1 MNALLDHRLLFVTG
15 KGGVGKTSVAAALAL
30 LAARTGRRTLVC
42 SMDAKNALAAALDTA
57 ELAFRP
63 RELEPNLFGMNMNT
77 EDALREY
84 LRLFVHVPLVGRIGP
99 LARTFDFVADAAPGV
114 KEILGV
120 GKLAYEVRER
130 HYDLVVVDA
139 EASGHIVAQVGAPR
153 VIRELVQVG
162 MVRDQ
167 TRWMLEILEDP
178 ACSGVVVVTTPEEM
192 PVNETIELLARL
204 AAETRVA
211 PLAIVANRVLP
222 ARFDRRQSEVVE
234 HLGDAED
241 VLVEACGAGRPPGG
255 AGRAAHRGPP
265 ARREPPLGTPAGG
278 DAARSRGAL
287 RPGAVHQGDGP
298 ARRRARRRGARRGT
312 GRRLMAATKGA
323 RGVSLDALLASKEMI
338 LVCGSGG
345 VGKTTIAAALGLD
358 AVVNQGGKVLVL
370 TVDPARRLADAMGIG
385 ALGNQA
391 TRVPT
396 TAFAEAGVE
405 PRGELWAAMLDTK
418 AGWDELIRRHAPDPA
433 VRDSV
438 LSNPLYQN
446 ITSHFVHSH
455 DYLAM
460 EQLHEVHASGDY
472 DLVVVDTPPSRNA
485 LDVLDAPSRMIEFFG
500 SRLLKWLT
508 MPYRSR
514 LFNVASKPFN
524 QIADRVL
531 GSHFLQDIA
540 QFFVLFQAMEHG
552 FVAHAREVE
561 ALLGDPR
568 TVFVVVSTLE
578 AAPAHEAGQLA
589 RELVEREFQLG
600 AIIANRVMPAKL
612 TSKAAAASA
621 RKLAEAV
628 ERGPFVTAVSGALAA
643 EGTDVDPR
651 AVHDVLQEVAGRFH
665 EIALVATRESER
677 RAELAALAPHVLDVE
692 TLPSDVHD
700 LGGLLSVVGFLRA

>member
-1 MNALLDHRLLFVTG
+1 M
-15 KGGVGKTSVAAALAL
+15 
-30 LAARTGRRTLVC
+30 
-42 SMDAKNALAAALDTA
+42 
-57 ELAFRP
+57 
-63 RELEPNLFGMNMNT
+63 
-77 EDALREY
+77 
-84 LRLFVHVPLVGRIGP
+84 
-99 LARTFDFVADAAPGV
+99 
-114 KEILGV
+114 
-120 GKLAYEVRER
+120 
-130 HYDLVVVDA
+130 
-139 EASGHIVAQVGAPR
+139 
-153 VIRELVQVG
+153 
-162 MVRDQ
+162 
-167 TRWMLEILEDP
+167 
-178 ACSGVVVVTTPEEM
+178 
-192 PVNETIELLARL
+192 
-204 AAETRVA
+204 
-211 PLAIVANRVLP
+211 
-222 ARFDRRQSEVVE
+222 
-234 HLGDAED
+234 
-241 VLVEACGAGRPPGG
+241 
-255 AGRAAHRGPP
+255 
-265 ARREPPLGTPAGG
+265 
-278 DAARSRGAL
+278 
-287 RPGAVHQGDGP
+287 
-298 ARRRARRRGARRGT
+298 
-312 GRRLMAATKGA
+312 
-323 RGVSLDALLASKEMI
+323 
-338 LVCGSGG
+338 CGSGG

-391 TRVPT
+391 TRVPA

-485 LDVLDAPSRMIEFFG
+485 LDVLDAPARMVEFFG

-540 QFFVLFQAMEHG
+540 EFFVLFQAMEQG

-589 RELVEREFQLG
+589 RELVEPRFPARCDHRQPRDAGQAHVEGGRRQRTQACRGRRARSVRHRGQRRVGGRGHGRRSARG
-600 AIIANRVMPAKL
+600 ARRAAGGRVPASTRSRSSRPANRNGAPSWRRSRRTCS
-612 TSKAAAASA
+612 TSRPCRATSTISAGCCPSSGSSGRERASL
-621 RKLAEAV
+621 R
-628 ERGPFVTAVSGALAA
+628 VS
-643 EGTDVDPR
+643 EQSSRCV
-651 AVHDVLQEVAGRFH
+651 VAGF
-665 EIALVATRESER
+665 AATRSR
-677 RAELAALAPHVLDVE
+677 
-692 TLPSDVHD
+692 VHHRV
-700 LGGLLSVVGFLRA
+700 GLCKRSHGTMVRQ